1 VPTRIGFLALAVS
14 AAAVPFLLPSARP
27 AASRQGTGTPPPPT
41 EPPGLP
47 LLPTTVSTAD
57 SNGDMIAV
65 TGVDRMGESI
75 LYLVDT
81 KRRQLAVYQASGGS
95 RSSRGVR
102 LLGAR
107 RIDLDLWLYGYNDES
122 EYSYRELE
130 RLFRKREGAS
140 PPTSGLDVGDGAA
153 VPR

>member
-1 VPTRIGFLALAVS
+1 VTSKIGLLALGAG
-14 AAAVPFLLPSARP
+14 AAA
-27 AASRQGTGTPPPPT
+27 
-41 EPPGLP
+41 LP
-47 LLPTTVSTAD
+47 LLLASTPFPSWLQGTTAPPTVPPGSFPLLPPTASTAD

-75 LYLVDT
+75 LYLIDT

-102 LLGAR
+102 LIGAR
-107 RIDLDLWLYGYNDES
+107 RIDLDLLLYGYNDDS

-130 RLFRKREGAS
+130 RLFRKREGT
-140 PPTSGLDVGDGAA
+140 PPQAPGLDVGEGGG